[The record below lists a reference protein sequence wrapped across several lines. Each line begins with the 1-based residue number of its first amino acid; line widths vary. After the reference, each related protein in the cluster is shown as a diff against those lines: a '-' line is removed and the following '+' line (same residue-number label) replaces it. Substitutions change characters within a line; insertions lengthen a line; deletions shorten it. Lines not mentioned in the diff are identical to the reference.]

1 MLKHRLSKISK
12 AALLMLLVIGG
23 AFQSCED
30 VLDEYSYDDG
40 KMPSWLGESVYA
52 FLRDNNTGH
61 TYDYYADIVDKLGET
76 ETFKK
81 TGSKTVF
88 VADDAAFER
97 FFNSNNRWGVKKF
110 EDFSESQL
118 KLILKASM
126 LNDAMLLDMLSAK
139 SSKSED
145 EGTCLRRTTSL
156 VAVDTIPLVMAE
168 DMPQYNK
175 YWDALRGTQ
184 RDEQLFIAKD
194 GTAPMMVHILTDY
207 LKNKGVTEDDISF
220 LFDKQGK
227 NYKFGEAY
235 IYDRKIVDSDVE
247 LTEFSDD
254 TLTIVCQNGYLY
266 RLDDLLIP
274 PSNMAEELRA
284 RAKYDPEWNPEPD
297 TRVFS
302 RLIDRYCL
310 PVYDA
315 QLSRTYNSVTGK
327 EDSIFSLKYYNKSGV
342 NGIAANDAI
351 LKAKDQPSSDDVLLF
366 DPGANQYKFGTFDV
380 QSDMAAM
387 LVPDDNAMMEYF
399 KDGEGALIL
408 EEYVYSKNS
417 SFGELNSVDKLLEAV
432 DYVPD
437 NLVAKLVNNLMQQSF
452 VGSVPSKFDMITNDA
467 NDAMGITKADVKECV
482 VANNGVIY
490 ILNKVFGPT
499 AYSAVSAPTIIL
511 QNMLV
516 MRHVIQQLGYNSYLL
531 AKDAEYTLFTPD
543 DEYFVYYDPV
553 SRYSMSVTG
562 EKQATV
568 YELHYDANHNKK
580 NDKPYLYAKTYK
592 YDVETYEIDPATL
605 DYTPEA
611 DVIDMSAG
619 KKDFGQNSNAKSK
632 FPYFLYN
639 RMTDLLDYL
648 IVVDSVKPSKKYY
661 LSKGG
666 GSVRVTNANTN
677 NPIIQG
683 GEQIERGREITMK
696 FKNSQENGV
705 AFCTVPVEG
714 VLLSD
719 KNLYSGVPTPSTKSL
734 KEQLDANKSYF
745 NEFYKLL
752 TGESGA
758 EVQKVLE
765 TLYKENTAGEGKFS
779 SADSVQLYSIFYT
792 NKGDNSVI
800 DGVPFLLPHHYT
812 VYLPSDA
819 SIKSLIDKGLPTW
832 SKINAEA
839 AKNPERA
846 RSQMRLLNKFIRYHF
861 QDNSLFVDG
870 DLEFTDEQGLP
881 LTSQEF
887 STQALDKS
895 VYLKLE
901 VTSDNNT
908 IAVIDEMGNTS
919 YVQNEYENE
928 NKAWNIMSRDFEFD
942 VVKEGGKSVPTAIR
956 TSSFAVSHLVD
967 NALCFKSL
975 FGYDGK
981 VQKFATGG
989 EPIDTL
995 TIAEGEGSYNGKY
1008 LLAKTAKVF
1017 TSAIDGRDYMTAGYL
1032 VATTEAYVKDGND
1045 LILITADGFRVV
1057 EDANGNLDFERDDE
1071 GNLLRYSNA
1080 GKVIATVAVAS
1091 GTSTSK

>member
-156 VAVDTIPLVMAE
+156 VAVDSIPLVMAE
-168 DMPQYNK
+168 DMPKYNK

-184 RDEQLFIAKD
+184 RDEQLLIAKD

-207 LKNKGVTEDDISF
+207 LKNKGVTESDISF
-220 LFDKQGK
+220 LFNKQGK
-227 NYKFGEAY
+227 TYKFGEAY

-284 RAKYDPEWNPEPD
+284 LAKYDPEWNPNPK

-342 NGIAANDAI
+342 NGIAADNAI
-351 LKAKDQPSSDDVLLF
+351 LETKDRPSADDVLLF
-366 DPGANQYKFGTFDV
+366 DPGANQHKYGTFDV
-380 QSDMAAM
+380 QSDMAAL
-387 LVPDDNAMMEYF
+387 LVPNDNAMMEYF

-408 EEYVYSKNS
+408 EEYVYSKNPA
-417 SFGELNSVDKLLEAV
+417 FGKLESVDKLLEAL

-437 NLVAKLVNNLMQQSF
+437 NLVAKFVNNLMQQSF

-467 NDAMGITKADVKECV
+467 NDAMGIVETDVDECV

-543 DEYFVYYDPV
+543 DEFFVYYDPV
-553 SRYSMSVTG
+553 SRYSMSATG

-568 YELHYDANHNKK
+568 YELHYDANHPKK
-580 NDKPYLYAKTYK
+580 KDKPYLYAKTYK
-592 YDVETYEIDPATL
+592 YDVETYEIDPATE
-605 DYTPEA
+605 DYTPET

-619 KKDFGQNSNAKSK
+619 KTDFGQNSNAKSK

-648 IVVDSVKPSKKYY
+648 IVIDSVRPSKQYY

-666 GSVRVTNANTN
+666 GAVRVNAYSNM
-677 NPIIQG
+677 IQG
-683 GEQIERGREITMK
+683 GEQIERGRNIATK
-696 FKNSQENGV
+696 FKRNQENGV
-705 AFCTVPVEG
+705 AYCTVPDEG
-714 VLLSD
+714 VLLSE

-734 KEQLDANKSYF
+734 KEQLEANKNYF

-752 TGESGA
+752 AGDGV
-758 EVQKVLE
+758 EVKKVLE
-765 TLYKENTAGEGKFS
+765 TLFKENTTGEAKYS
-779 SADSVQLYSIFYT
+779 SSDSVQLYSIFYT
-792 NKGDNSVI
+792 NEGDNSVMN
-800 DGVPFLLPHHYT
+800 GVPFLLPHHYT

-819 SIKSLIDKGLPTW
+819 SIKSLVNNGLPTW

-846 RSQMRLLNKFIRYHF
+846 RAQMRLLNKFIRYHF

-870 DLEFTDEQGLP
+870 DLEFTDEQGNP

-887 STQALDKS
+887 STQALDGG
-895 VYLKLE
+895 VYLKVN

-908 IAVIDEMGNTS
+908 IAVVDEVGNTS
-919 YVQNEYENE
+919 YVQNEDGNE

-975 FGYDGK
+975 YGYDGK
-981 VQKFATGG
+981 VQRFATGG

-1008 LLAKTAKVF
+1008 LLAKSAQHF
-1017 TSAIDGRDYMTAGYL
+1017 TSSITGVEREYVTAGYL
-1032 VATTEAYVKDGND
+1032 VATTEAYVKDGNN

-1057 EDANGNLDFERDDE
+1057 EDENGKLDFERDDD
-1071 GNLLRYSNA
+1071 GRLMRYDNA
-1080 GKVIATVAVAS
+1080 GKPTPVALAS
-1091 GTSTSK
+1091 GASTSK